1 MSFAPQQGQQTQQRR
16 RVPYSNVVRIHQRI
30 KSFAE
35 FRSKPGCSSIDV
47 SKNHIQNFIG
57 FEGHEVQHLAQ
68 LNLDSNPIRS
78 FEGCK
83 TCPRLTWLSMR
94 NTPISRNKYFKL
106 MCLIMFGDQLQTI
119 NNEQIPKRFKVQA
132 VALRSHLYDE
142 LYNGRIVSSL
152 KPLRMLDMNNIEN
165 PHHAPAEELIEATRT
180 VSYTLPVEK
189 EKLLLMRTKC
199 LKNEVSVAARC
210 RAITDNVGQLPEMP
224 DYFVDEVRRD
234 LARIRAM
241 FDGGG
246 FSEEDGTEV
255 ELSQHSNDEEMRI
268 TAEEEERDERS
279 SEKSASEEKENKMAS
294 SEHEQKEEEA
304 KKEGSDQEQ
313 NEEEEKKE
321 QSEER
326 AKTSSSDHEPKEE
339 AQEEEAKKEKTSSS
353 DNEPKEE
360 QNEDDVNEEKKSSSE
375 HEQVDDEEKKS
386 SDQEQ
391 KAEEEKDEPVFQ
403 VKAASSDGEQ
413 KEEEEKKSES
423 DHEQKEEEVKQ
434 SESDHEQKEE
444 EAEKFDSDHEQK
456 EEEVEKPESD
466 HEQKEEEEAKKEGS
480 DHEQKEEEVEKF
492 ESDHEQK
499 EEEAKKSSSDN
510 EQKEEDQNREAQQEE
525 EAQEIHK
532 SASDNEQNEA
542 AEKKSSDNEEEAKE
556 EPAHESDADQEEA
569 KAEEQPAAEAGAQQA
584 AADPATADGEEPR
597 ETSTVQEIV
606 EVTASSLVESE
617 SEKKPAPE
625 EEAYSPDS
633 SSDHGLRQY
642 VKENAVQDS
651 SSDESN

>member
-339 AQEEEAKKEKTSSS
+339 AQEEEAKKEKTSNS

-360 QNEDDVNEEKKSSSE
+360 QNEPDVNEEKKSSSE

-413 KEEEEKKSES
+413 KEEEAKKSES

-434 SESDHEQKEE
+434 SE
-444 EAEKFDSDHEQK
+444 SDHEQK